1 MRVNKTPILVAA
13 TTTAVLCLGASNS
26 LSASAATPSAPT
38 NNGQTGVVNSIQ
50 GVGLPYTFTASG
62 LSGGSG
68 GVQTPVF
75 STNATGRLCVDPN
88 LKTTHNASGGSSRNN
103 EDFRVEIW
111 QDNSISDSKRITLQ
125 FTGTSQPKKCTPG
138 FKTNQNHFVKII
150 KNVFIEGHL
159 MGGDGI
165 ISYS

>member
-1 MRVNKTPILVAA
+1 MRIHKTFAVVAAA
-13 TTTAVLCLGASNS
+13 TTAILCLGAVNS
-26 LSASAATPSAPT
+26 VSASAATSPAPT
-38 NNGQTGVVNSIQ
+38 GNGRTSVANAIQ
-50 GVGLPYTFTASG
+50 GVGLPYTFTVSG

-88 LKTTHNASGGSSRNN
+88 LRTTQNASGGSSRNN